1 MTLKS
6 SALFILVPPIVI
18 ASFALQ
24 ESSCNPDTVG
34 GAGEQGLMQLT
45 KDKCGGAPGGNCKEP
60 VSFLSSMGRT

>member
-60 VSFLSSMGRT
+60 VSFPSSMGRT